1 MVVSVV
7 IVTYNRKQLLTRCI
21 EAVLNQ
27 TVTVDKVFIIDN
39 ASTDG
44 TTIYLEDNG
53 LISSTPG
60 TPTKIVNS
68 TTIHYLRLKENTGG
82 AGGFCTGMQKAYKD
96 GADFLWVMDD
106 DGFPHE
112 TCLEKQ
118 LEHTKKYEY
127 IMPISI
133 SIENTGVLTWLIR
146 GKNNQL
152 TRSHS
157 ELKEAFPDGILHHAI
172 PFNGLLLPSSLVG
185 RVGFPKKEMFIWGDD
200 FEYQYRC
207 MDKGIEPV
215 TILDAVFFHPEDK
228 ATCYRIFFGLV
239 PVIYTESKLHFTCL
253 IRNSTYNYWNYK
265 GKYIILIKFFI
276 YSWLFIVKKRF
287 ALREYKHYLLC
298 VADGIKGNFTRHLDY
313 IKKCEKA

>member
-27 TVTVDKVFIIDN
+27 TMVVSKVFIVNN

-44 TTIYLEDNG
+44 TTAFLKKSG
-53 LISSTPG
+53 LISSAPE
-60 TPTKIVNS
+60 TPTKVVNS

-82 AGGFCTGMQKAYKD
+82 AGGFNAGMQSAYKD

-112 TCLEKQ
+112 TCLEKL
-118 LEHTKKYEY
+118 LEHTNSYEY

-133 SIENTGVLTWLIR
+133 SIENTKLLTWFIR
-146 GKNNQL
+146 GKKNKL
-152 TRSHS
+152 TRSFS
-157 ELKEAFPDGILHHAI
+157 ELREAYPDGIMHHAI
-172 PFNGLLLPSSLVG
+172 PFNGLLLPTSLINK
-185 RVGFPKKEMFIWGDD
+185 VGFPKKEMFIWGDD

-207 MDKGIEPV
+207 MNIGVKPV
-215 TILDAVFFHPEDK
+215 TILDAIFFHPEDK

-239 PVIYTESKLHFTCL
+239 PVVYSESKLHFTCL
-253 IRNSTYNYWNYK
+253 VRNSTYNYWNYK
-265 GKYIILIKFFI
+265 GKHIIVIKFFI

-287 ALREYKHYLLC
+287 SLREYRHYLRC
-298 VADGIKGNFTRHLDY
+298 VTDGIKGDFTRHLDY
-313 IKKCEKA
+313 LKK